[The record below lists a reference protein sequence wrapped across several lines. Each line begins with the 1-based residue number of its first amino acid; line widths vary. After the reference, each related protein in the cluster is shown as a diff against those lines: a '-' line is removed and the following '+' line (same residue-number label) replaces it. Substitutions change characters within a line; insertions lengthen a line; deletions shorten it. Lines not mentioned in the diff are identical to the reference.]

1 MARVGLLILAS
12 LLGSSA
18 ALGQAAQLSI
28 PQGAR
33 VRVIANDARGI
44 LRFEGLRADT
54 LVLRYPDTD
63 GPLLLPVG
71 TVQRLSVSGGRRS
84 AGAGA
89 LRGLGIGLGV
99 GVAGGAV
106 IGALSPVNED
116 AFIEVSRGESVVIGA
131 ILFGGIG
138 AVIGTLA
145 GVSKPGEKWE
155 RVDLQRLRVSAGAG
169 GGGSVGVSFTF

>member
-1 MARVGLLILAS
+1 MTRIGLLVLAS

-18 ALGQAAQLSI
+18 ALGQAVQLSI

-44 LRFEGLRADT
+44 LRFEGQRADT
-54 LVLRYPDTD
+54 LVLRHSETD
-63 GPLLLPVG
+63 AALVLPLS

-89 LRGLGIGLGV
+89 LRGLGIGLGI
-99 GVAGGAV
+99 GVAGGAIV
-106 IGALSPVNED
+106 GALSPVNED
-116 AFIEVSRGESVVIGA
+116 AFIEVSRGESVAFGA
-131 ILFGGIG
+131 ILFGGLG
-138 AVIGTLA
+138 AALGTLA
-145 GVSKPGEKWE
+145 GLSNPGEKWE
-155 RVDLQRLRVSAGAG
+155 RVDLRRLRVSAGAG